1 MIPNKSM
8 TQHLPFLLAILPPRE
23 GALKQ
28 SSCGASPWRDMTRPS
43 VKRQVAL
50 RVDSPALKVGQGAA
64 AEDRRLF
71 IVKSMQTPGIITY
84 PRIQVGHDTNTRP
97 SVIVAKNPSRR
108 LSNFSDRYGRL
119 QHRPPAYTSIA
130 AVSNA
135 SRTDTSCKRG

>member
-1 MIPNKSM
+1 MLRTPRVR
-8 TQHLPFLLAILPPRE
+8 LDLAPCSRVRAPA
-23 GALKQ
+23 GARRRR
-28 SSCGASPWRDMTRPS
+28 G
-43 VKRQVAL
+43 
-50 RVDSPALKVGQGAA
+50 GQGAA

-119 QHRPPAYTSIA
+119 QHRPSAYTSIA